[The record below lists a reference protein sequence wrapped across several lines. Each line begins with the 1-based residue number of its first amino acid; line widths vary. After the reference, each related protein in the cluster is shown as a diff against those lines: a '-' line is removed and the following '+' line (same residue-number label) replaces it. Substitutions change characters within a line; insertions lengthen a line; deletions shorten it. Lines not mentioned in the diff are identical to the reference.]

1 MNFIAF
7 LAVRSMDISK
17 YVNSCLSIIQYQVE
31 RLKELPEYDASET
44 IRWLHEVMFLL
55 EEKSEL

>member
-1 MNFIAF
+1 
-7 LAVRSMDISK
+7 MDISK

-55 EEKSEL
+55 EEKK